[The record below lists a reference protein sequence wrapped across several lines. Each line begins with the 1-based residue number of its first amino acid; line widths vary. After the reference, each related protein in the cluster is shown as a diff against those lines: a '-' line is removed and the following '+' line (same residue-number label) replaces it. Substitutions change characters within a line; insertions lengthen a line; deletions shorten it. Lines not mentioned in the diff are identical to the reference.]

1 MVHEMRLNDEPFQAI
16 KDGTKTI
23 EMRLY
28 DEKRRMIQV
37 GDVIRFTNRETSE
50 ELFTKVIALHIFENF
65 QILYAHFDK
74 ESLGYQKNDV
84 ALATDMNQYYS
95 MEEQTKYGVVGI
107 EIEVTTE

>member
-37 GDVIRFTNRETSE
+37 GDVIRFTNRETS
-50 ELFTKVIALHIFENF
+50 
-65 QILYAHFDK
+65 
-74 ESLGYQKNDV
+74 
-84 ALATDMNQYYS
+84 
-95 MEEQTKYGVVGI
+95 
-107 EIEVTTE
+107 